1 MRCMTTAH
9 EANPAPGRSEI
20 SAMVS
25 LLNLGR
31 FGEAE
36 LQTRVQLRSYPESG
50 MLWKILGVALLRQG
64 KDALLALR
72 KAAELLPQDA
82 EAHANL
88 GLAFYDQGQWAQA
101 RESLQ
106 RALALNPDDANA
118 QLNAANASK
127 ELGRLDEAVA
137 MYQRALTLEPGSPE
151 AHNNLGNVHLQ
162 RGEFREA
169 ADCYRRALQF
179 KPQDAGIHCNL
190 GLALRELGELEPAER
205 CTHQAMLLDPALSVA
220 YNNLGLIRVAQG
232 RREEAVIHYRR
243 ALQLNP
249 QYVEAL
255 NNVGTA
261 LNDLGARREAAA
273 AHAQAIKLD
282 PARPESHC
290 NLGNVLIE
298 MRRFE
303 DAVVSF
309 ERALALKPD
318 LAPAHLSLA
327 AALRQLGRAAEAEAS
342 CRAALAIDPNS
353 AAALS
358 VLGELRA
365 DRGQFAE
372 AEVLFERAMSLDP
385 GFPFPYFSIAG
396 HRKMSRNDTRWLSGT
411 TALFDKPMTL
421 RHQISLRYAL
431 GKYFDDIEQYDE
443 AFGEY
448 RQANELTKRY
458 GVKYD
463 AAAIIDRNAGIRS
476 RFTPAAL
483 ADWQS
488 RGDGAD
494 RPIFIVGM
502 PRSGTTLMEHILASH
517 PAVFGAGELPF
528 WQTAF
533 GAFEARGAALIPTMA
548 RDYLDGLAALSDS
561 AQRVIDKMPQ
571 NFVNLGLIHAALPK
585 AKIIHMQ
592 RHPID
597 TCLSIYFHYFSHL
610 HPYANDLS
618 HLVHYYREYVRLMEH
633 WRAVLPADTL
643 LEIPYES
650 LIEGQE
656 AWTRRAL
663 DFLGLDFDPRCLD
676 FHQTDR
682 VVITFSKWQVRQKIS
697 SSSVGRW
704 RHYLEHIGPL
714 RELA

>member
-1 MRCMTTAH
+1 
-9 EANPAPGRSEI
+9 
-20 SAMVS
+20 
-25 LLNLGR
+25 
-31 FGEAE
+31 
-36 LQTRVQLRSYPESG
+36 
-50 MLWKILGVALLRQG
+50 MLWKILGVTLMRQG

-72 KAAELLPQDA
+72 KATELLPQDA
-82 EAHANL
+82 EAHSNL
-88 GLAFYDQGQWAQA
+88 GSALYDLGDWAQA
-101 RESLQ
+101 FESLQ
-106 RALALNPDDANA
+106 RALALNPNDSGTL
-118 QLNAANASK
+118 LNAANALK
-127 ELGRLDEAVA
+127 ALGQPGEAVKL
-137 MYQRALTLEPGSPE
+137 YQRALALEPASAE
-151 AHNNLGNVHLQ
+151 ALNNLGNAYLE

-169 ADCYRRALQF
+169 ADSYRRALQL

-190 GLALRELGELEPAER
+190 GVALRELGELDAAER
-205 CTHQAMLLDPALSVA
+205 STHQAMLLDPALSVA

-249 QYVEAL
+249 KYVQAL
-255 NNVGTA
+255 NNVGSA

-273 AHAQAIKLD
+273 AHAQAISLD
-282 PARPESHC
+282 PSRAESHC

-303 DAVVSF
+303 DAVISF

-327 AALRQLGRAAEAEAS
+327 AALRQLGRAAQAEAS

-372 AEVLFERAMSLDP
+372 AEALLQRAMSLDP
-385 GFPFPYFSIAG
+385 GFPFPYFSIAS
-396 HRKMSRNDTRWLSGT
+396 HRKMSPEDKSWLAGT
-411 TALFDKPMTL
+411 TALFKKPLTL
-421 RHQISLRYAL
+421 RHEISLRYAL
-431 GKYFDDIEQYDE
+431 GKYFDDIQQYDE
-443 AFGEY
+443 AFGHY
-448 RQANELTKRY
+448 RQANELTQRY

-463 AAAIIDRNAGIRS
+463 PAATIERNEAIRA
-476 RFTPAAL
+476 RFTPAAF
-483 ADWQS
+483 ADGAS

-494 RPIFIVGM
+494 RPVFIVGM
-502 PRSGTTLMEHILASH
+502 PRSGTTLMEQILASH

-548 RDYLDGLAALSDS
+548 RDYLAGLDALSAG

-571 NFVNLGLIHAALPK
+571 NFVNLGLIHAALPN

-610 HPYANDLS
+610 HPYANDLT
-618 HLVHYYREYVRLMEH
+618 HLAHYYHEYDRLMAH
-633 WRAVLPADTL
+633 WRAVLPAQTL

-650 LIEGQE
+650 LIEEQE
-656 AWTRRAL
+656 VWTRRAL
-663 DFLGLDFDPRCLD
+663 DFLGLPFDARCLD

-697 SSSVGRW
+697 ASSVGRW
-704 RHYLEHIGPL
+704 QHYREHVGPL
-714 RELA
+714 LELA

>member
-1 MRCMTTAH
+1 MRNTS
-9 EANPAPGRSEI
+9 PAPGGTEI
-20 SAMVS
+20 GAMVS
-25 LLNLGR
+25 LLNMGR

-36 LQTRVQLRSYPESG
+36 LQTRVQLGRYPDAG
-50 MLWKILGVALLRQG
+50 MLWKILGVALMRQG
-64 KDALLALR
+64 KDALLPLR

-88 GLAFYDQGQWAQA
+88 GAALCDQGRWAPA
-101 RESLQ
+101 LESLQ
-106 RALALNPDDANA
+106 RALALNPNA
-118 QLNAANASK
+118 AGTLRDAANANK
-127 ELGRLDEAVA
+127 ALGRLTEAVA
-137 MYQRALTLEPGSPE
+137 LYQRSLNLEPASPE
-151 AHNNLGNVHLQ
+151 AHNNLGNAFMELGKFHD
-162 RGEFREA
+162 A
-169 ADCYRRALQF
+169 AQSYRRALHL
-179 KPQDAGIHCNL
+179 KSQDATIHCNL
-190 GLALRELGELEPAER
+190 GNALRELKELEPAER
-205 CTHQAMLLDPALSVA
+205 STHQAMLLDPGLSVA

-249 QYVEAL
+249 RYVEAL

-303 DAVVSF
+303 EAVLSF
-309 ERALALKPD
+309 ESALALKPD
-318 LAPAHLSLA
+318 FVPAHLSRA

-342 CRAALAIDPNS
+342 CRTALAIDPDS
-353 AAALS
+353 VAALS
-358 VLGELRA
+358 VLGELQA
-365 DRGQFAE
+365 DRGRFAE

-385 GFPFPYFSIAG
+385 GFPFPYFSIAS
-396 HRKMSRNDTRWLSGT
+396 HRKMLPEDTRWLAGT
-411 TALFDKPMTL
+411 MALFNKPLTL

-431 GKYFDDIEQYDE
+431 GKYFDDIQQYDQ
-443 AFGEY
+443 AFGQY
-448 RQANELTKRY
+448 RQANELTQRY

-463 AAAIIDRNAGIRS
+463 PAAIIERNEAIRN
-476 RFTPAAL
+476 RFTPAAF

-488 RGDGAD
+488 QGEGAA
-494 RPIFIVGM
+494 RPVFIVGM
-502 PRSGTTLMEHILASH
+502 PRSGTTLMEQILASH

-533 GAFEARGAALIPTMA
+533 GAFEAKGATLIPTMA
-548 RDYLDGLAALSDS
+548 RDYLGGLAALSAT

-571 NFVNLGLIHAALPK
+571 NFVNIGLIHAALPN
-585 AKIIHMQ
+585 AKFIHMQ

-618 HLVHYYREYVRLMEH
+618 HLAHYYGEYARLMEH

-650 LIEGQE
+650 LIGNQE
-656 AWTRRAL
+656 SWTRRAL
-663 DFLGLDFDPRCLD
+663 DFLGLPFDPRCLD
-676 FHQTDR
+676 FHQTER

-697 SSSVGRW
+697 SSSIGRW
-704 RHYLEHIGPL
+704 RHYEQHVGALLEL
-714 RELA
+714 V

>member
-1 MRCMTTAH
+1 
-9 EANPAPGRSEI
+9 
-20 SAMVS
+20 MVS
-25 LLNLGR
+25 LLNMGR
-31 FGEAE
+31 FSEAE
-36 LQTRVQLRSYPESG
+36 LQTRAQLGRYPDAG
-50 MLWKILGVALLRQG
+50 MLWKILGLALMRQG

-72 KAAELLPQDA
+72 KATELLPQDA
-82 EAHANL
+82 EAHSNL
-88 GLAFYDQGQWAQA
+88 GAALHDQGQWAQA
-101 RESLQ
+101 LESLQ
-106 RALALNPDDANA
+106 RALILNPNDAGTLRDAADANKA
-118 QLNAANASK
+118 
-127 ELGRLDEAVA
+127 LGRLSEAVA
-137 MYQRALTLEPGSPE
+137 LYQRSLNLEPASPE
-151 AHNNLGNVHLQ
+151 THNNLGNAHLQ
-162 RGEFREA
+162 RGEFRDA
-169 ADCYRRALQF
+169 AQSYRRALQLQ
-179 KPQDAGIHCNL
+179 PQDATIHCNL
-190 GLALRELGELEPAER
+190 GNALRELGELEPAER
-205 CTHQAMLLDPALSVA
+205 STHQAMLLNPALSVA

-249 QYVEAL
+249 KYVEAL

-273 AHAQAIKLD
+273 AHAQAISLD
-282 PARPESHC
+282 PNRAESHY

-303 DAVVSF
+303 DAVLSF
-309 ERALALKPD
+309 ERALALKPGFS
-318 LAPAHLSLA
+318 PAHLSLA
-327 AALRQLGRAAEAEAS
+327 AALRQLGRAAQAEAS

-358 VLGELRA
+358 VLGELQA
-365 DRGQFAE
+365 DRGQFTE
-372 AEVLFERAMSLDP
+372 AERLFERAMSLDP
-385 GFPFPYFSIAG
+385 GFPFPYFSIAS
-396 HRKMSRNDTRWLSGT
+396 HRKMSSEDQAWLAGT
-411 TALFDKPMTL
+411 TALFDKPLTL
-421 RHQISLRYAL
+421 RHRISLRYAL
-431 GKYFDDIEQYDE
+431 GKYFDDIQQYDE
-443 AFGEY
+443 AFDHY
-448 RQANELTKRY
+448 RQANELTQRY
-458 GVKYD
+458 GVKYEP
-463 AAAIIDRNAGIRS
+463 AALSEHYAAIRT

-483 ADWQS
+483 SNWQS
-488 RGDGAD
+488 HGDSAAQ
-494 RPIFIVGM
+494 PVFIVGM
-502 PRSGTTLMEHILASH
+502 PRSGTTLMEQILASH

-533 GAFEARGAALIPTMA
+533 GAFEANGAALIPTMA
-548 RDYLDGLAALSDS
+548 RDYLGGLAALAGD
-561 AQRVIDKMPQ
+561 AQHVIDKMPQ
-571 NFVNLGLIHAALPK
+571 NFVNLGLIHAALPN

-618 HLVHYYREYVRLMEH
+618 HLAHYYREYLRLMEH

-650 LIEGQE
+650 LIATQE
-656 AWTRRAL
+656 VWTRRAL
-663 DFLGLDFDPRCLD
+663 DFLRLPFDPRCLD

-704 RHYLEHIGPL
+704 LHYQEHVGPL